1 MKRHKRIFLIAS
13 LVFALLSVVLSST
26 CQEVYIPAMPSI
38 NTTSFTIP
46 ATYNFPAGIK
56 KIQWQVTKGTAT
68 LINSDQQIVTV
79 IGVVDGEYRF
89 DVFVTDNNDVTVSDW
104 VPISV
109 SGVGSIPQVTIPKDT
124 IRVDTCGFD
133 WSKVAN
139 LTFVLLLPDEGGAA
153 RLPDSTTV
161 YKAIFGASQPYLRI
175 KDDASLRLYRFTRN
189 YVINKVS
196 TPVRFT
202 LYKSGAWIRERQVGG
217 VWRIYDY

>member
-1 MKRHKRIFLIAS
+1 MKKLISILAILIFN
-13 LVFALLSVVLSST
+13 VGFT
-26 CQEVYIPAMPSI
+26 QEVYIPAMPAI

-56 KIQWQVTKGTAT
+56 KIQWKVTQGTAT
-68 LINSDQQIVTV
+68 LINSNSEVVTV

-104 VPISV
+104 VPVVV

-124 IRVDTCGFD
+124 IMVDTCGFD

-139 LTFVLLLPDEGGAA
+139 LTFVLLLPEDKGGTV
-153 RLPDSTTV
+153 RIPDSTTV
-161 YKAIFGASQPYLRI
+161 YKAIYGAIPPHIRL
-175 KDDASLRLYRFTRN
+175 KDDASLRVYRFTRS
-189 YVINKVS
+189 YVINGKS

-202 LYKSGAWIRERQVGG
+202 LYKTGAWIRETQINGI
-217 VWRIYDY
+217 WTILNY

>member
-1 MKRHKRIFLIAS
+1 MRKIFI
-13 LVFALLSVVLSST
+13 LLLFVSFYGKA
-26 CQEVYIPAMPSI
+26 QEVYIPAIPAI

-56 KIQWQVTKGTAT
+56 KIQWQVTQGTAT
-68 LINSDQQIVTV
+68 LINSNQQTVTV
-79 IGVVDGEYRF
+79 IGAVDGEYRF

-104 VPISV
+104 VPVLV

-124 IRVDTCGFD
+124 IRVDTCGLD
-133 WSKVAN
+133 WSKVKD
-139 LTFVLLLPDEGGAA
+139 LTFVLLLPEDKGGTV

-161 YKAIFGASQPYLRI
+161 YKAIYGAIPPHI
-175 KDDASLRLYRFTRN
+175 ANKDITSFRMYRFTRN

-202 LYKSGAWIRERQVGG
+202 LYKSGAWIREIKDSAGIWQ
-217 VWRIYDY
+217 IYPYAPY